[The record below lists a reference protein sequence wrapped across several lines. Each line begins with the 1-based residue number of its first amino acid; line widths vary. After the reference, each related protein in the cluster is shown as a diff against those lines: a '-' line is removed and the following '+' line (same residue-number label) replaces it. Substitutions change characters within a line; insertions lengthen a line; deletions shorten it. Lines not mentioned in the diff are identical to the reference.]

1 MGLIGGDE
9 ITIRKQQVKRIKN
22 FKLLKI
28 SCSEILRTNCY
39 KCLFENDNKAYRL
52 LYTKLQKIKTL
63 FKKKV
68 HVKNINKQNAY
79 IKNKQHHTLIKRMM
93 L

>member
-39 KCLFENDNKAYRL
+39 KCLFE
-52 LYTKLQKIKTL
+52 KIKKPL
-63 FKKKV
+63 D
-68 HVKNINKQNAY
+68 
-79 IKNKQHHTLIKRMM
+79 
-93 L
+93 